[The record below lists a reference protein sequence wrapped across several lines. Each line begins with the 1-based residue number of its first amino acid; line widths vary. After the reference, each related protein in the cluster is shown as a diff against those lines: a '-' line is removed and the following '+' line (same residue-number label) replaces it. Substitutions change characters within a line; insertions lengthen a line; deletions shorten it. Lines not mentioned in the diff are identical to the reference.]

1 MRLSP
6 HFSLEEL
13 THSDTAVRLD
23 IDNTPT
29 AEVIDNLIFLAEKL
43 EDVRNLLRCPMLIS
57 SGYRSRDLNDHLGS
71 KRTSQHTTGNAVDF
85 IAPMWGNPRSV
96 VEEIVKHTKK
106 INYDQIILEFDR
118 WCHLSFVRDNPRN
131 KALIIDRKGVRPFEA
146 AIS

>member
-13 THSDTAVRLD
+13 THSDTAVRLG

-71 KRTSQHTTGNAVDF
+71 KRTSQHITGNAVDF
-85 IAPMWGNPRSV
+85 IAPSFGNPES
-96 VEEIVKHTKK
+96 IVKA
-106 INYDQIILEFDR
+106 IVESDIEYDQVILEFNK
-118 WCHLSFVRDNPRN
+118 WVHLSFTKSTPR
-131 KALIIDRKGVRPFEA
+131 KKSLIIDKKGVRPFETS
-146 AIS
+146 IS